1 MDSTNSNSKNNRRN
15 IMIKQELTYWITLAL
30 MPKIWTKRKNE
41 IYVNCFNHSPRI
53 TIIDLFENPSYWN
66 ELGLTDT
73 EFEIF
78 KDAHEQLANNS
89 FIVEDLL
96 SQGYDILPIH
106 SKFYPKT
113 LKDNL
118 KTGAP
123 TVIFTKG
130 NKQLLQEPSIA
141 IVGSR
146 KADDISLRFTNNVAK
161 KASAMNKIVVSGFAK
176 GVDKQALD
184 ATLDSGGKSI
194 IVLPQGIMTFASGF
208 KQYYKAIAQGN
219 VLVMSTFAPKAPW
232 SKEFAMARNPIIYGM
247 ASDIFVAQ
255 SDEKGGTWSG
265 VIDGLRKK
273 RTIYVRWP
281 EPNETNANIKLIE
294 KGATAVD
301 INGNEQKNITES
313 LKQETEIFNSK
324 IISILSGEPMTSKG
338 IISKLNLDWSDAKLK
353 KHLEKMQ
360 EIEKTKI
367 KNRIYYKLKDY
378 DSNFLA
384 FKFE

>member
-66 ELGLTDT
+66 ELGLTDS
-73 EFEIF
+73 EIEIF

-130 NKQLLQEPSIA
+130 NKQLLHEPSIA

-353 KHLEKMQ
+353 KHLEKMK
-360 EIEKTKI
+360 EIEKMKI
-367 KNRIYYKLKDY
+367 KNRNYYKLKNN
-378 DSNFLA
+378 DSNLLD

>member
-1 MDSTNSNSKNNRRN
+1 MTN
-15 IMIKQELTYWITLAL
+15 QELTYWVTLAL

-41 IYVNCFNHSPRI
+41 IYVNCFNHNPKIS
-53 TIIDLFENPSYWN
+53 IIELFENSSFWN
-66 ELGLTDT
+66 ELGLTET
-73 EFEIF
+73 ELEIF

-89 FIVEDLL
+89 FVVEDLL

-106 SKFYPKT
+106 SSDYPRS
-113 LKDNL
+113 LKNNL
-118 KTGAP
+118 KSGAP

-130 NKQLLQEPSIA
+130 DKSLLQEQSIA

-146 KADDISLRFTNNVAK
+146 NANNVSLQFADNVARM
-161 KASAMNKIVVSGFAK
+161 ASSSNKVVVSGFAK

-184 ATLDSGGKSI
+184 SALNNNGKSI
-194 IVLPQGIMTFASGF
+194 IVLPQGIMTFSSGF
-208 KQYYKAIAQGN
+208 KQYYKYIAQGQ

-232 SKEFAMARNPIIYGM
+232 TKEFAMARNPIIYGM

-281 EPNETNANIKLIE
+281 NNNEMNANKILIQ
-294 KGATAVD
+294 KGASSVD
-301 INGNEQKNITES
+301 INGNIYNPSIEDLKTDEQRSCERI
-313 LKQETEIFNSK
+313 NSK
-324 IISILSGEPMTSKG
+324 LISILSSGRLLSLKE
-338 IISKLNLDWSDAKLK
+338 ILSKLNIEWSDAKIK
-353 KHLEKMQ
+353 KHLESMP
-360 EIEKTKI
+360 EIEKSKI
-367 KNRIYYKLKDY
+367 KNRVYYSLKGCQSDM
-378 DSNFLA
+378 LV

>member
-30 MPKIWTKRKNE
+30 MPKIGTKRKNE

-73 EFEIF
+73 EIEIF

-130 NKQLLQEPSIA
+130 NKQLLHEPSIA

-360 EIEKTKI
+360 EIEKIKI
-367 KNRIYYKLKDY
+367 KNRIYYKLKDN

>member
-30 MPKIWTKRKNE
+30 MPKIGTKRKNE

-73 EFEIF
+73 EIEMF

-106 SKFYPKT
+106 SEFYPKT

-130 NKQLLQEPSIA
+130 NKQLLHEPSIA

-208 KQYYKAIAQGN
+208 KQYYKAIAQGK

-313 LKQETEIFNSK
+313 FKQETEILNSK
-324 IISILSGEPMTSKG
+324 IISILSGEPMSSKG

-360 EIEKTKI
+360 EIEKIKI
-367 KNRIYYKLKDY
+367 KNRIYYKLKDN

>member
-73 EFEIF
+73 EIEIF

-313 LKQETEIFNSK
+313 LKQETDIFNSK

-367 KNRIYYKLKDY
+367 KNRIYYKLKDN

>member
-73 EFEIF
+73 EIEIF

-96 SQGYDILPIH
+96 SQGYDILPIQ
-106 SKFYPKT
+106 SEFYPKT
-113 LKDNL
+113 LKNNL

-146 KADDISLRFTNNVAK
+146 KADDISLQFTNNVAK
-161 KASAMNKIVVSGFAK
+161 RASAMNKIVVSGFAK
-176 GVDKQALD
+176 GVDKLALD

-294 KGATAVD
+294 KGAIPVD
-301 INGNEQKNITES
+301 INGNEQKNIAET
-313 LKQETEIFNSK
+313 LKQETEILNSK
-324 IISILSGEPMTSKG
+324 IISILSGEPMSLKG

-353 KHLEKMQ
+353 KYLEKIQ
-360 EIEKTKI
+360 EIEIIKI
-367 KNRIYYKLKDY
+367 KNRIYYKLKDN
-378 DSNFLA
+378 DSNFLL

>member
-73 EFEIF
+73 EIEIF

-367 KNRIYYKLKDY
+367 KNRIYYKLKDN

>member
-30 MPKIWTKRKNE
+30 MPKIGTKRKNE

-73 EFEIF
+73 EIEIF

-106 SKFYPKT
+106 SEFYPKT

-130 NKQLLQEPSIA
+130 NKQLLHEPSIA

-208 KQYYKAIAQGN
+208 KQYYKAIAQGK

-313 LKQETEIFNSK
+313 FKQEAEILNSK
-324 IISILSGEPMTSKG
+324 IISILSGEPMSSKG

-360 EIEKTKI
+360 EIEKIKI
-367 KNRIYYKLKDY
+367 KNRIYYKLKDN

>member
-73 EFEIF
+73 EIEIF

>member
-73 EFEIF
+73 EIEIF

-161 KASAMNKIVVSGFAK
+161 KASTMNKIVVSGFAK

>member
-1 MDSTNSNSKNNRRN
+1 
-15 IMIKQELTYWITLAL
+15 
-30 MPKIWTKRKNE
+30 
-41 IYVNCFNHSPRI
+41 
-53 TIIDLFENPSYWN
+53 
-66 ELGLTDT
+66 
-73 EFEIF
+73 
-78 KDAHEQLANNS
+78 
-89 FIVEDLL
+89 
-96 SQGYDILPIH
+96 
-106 SKFYPKT
+106 
-113 LKDNL
+113 
-118 KTGAP
+118 
-123 TVIFTKG
+123 
-130 NKQLLQEPSIA
+130 
-141 IVGSR
+141 
-146 KADDISLRFTNNVAK
+146 
-161 KASAMNKIVVSGFAK
+161 MNKIVVSGFAK

>member
-73 EFEIF
+73 EIEIF

-208 KQYYKAIAQGN
+208 KQYYKAIAQGK

-313 LKQETEIFNSK
+313 FKQETEILNSK
-324 IISILSGEPMTSKG
+324 IISILSGEPMSSKG

-360 EIEKTKI
+360 EIEKIKI
-367 KNRIYYKLKDY
+367 KNRIYYKLKDN